1 MDRQC
6 NDTNRKLVSQQHPHR
21 PIGGALLVLM
31 ALAAGCAAIASDGLP
46 QRVWGQPTCAV
57 PVNERRHKDELRQVS
72 IDDESA
78 ATAYNQL
85 VSDHA
90 DRLEDCRRD
99 TWPQQQAIWLRLYPH
114 DAQPG
119 VLADV
124 LDRVVNRGYNQ
135 VYIEVFYEG
144 RVMLPV
150 ADNPTVWRSVLE
162 EAVAAGEVDEE
173 YDLWAEAVRQG
184 QARGLDVH
192 GWMFALNFGWAYG
205 ELSDRQDVLAVNGE
219 GETSISNAEWD
230 ADEVSDGRAFYS
242 DPSELEHLF
251 VDPYNDTARADLVTA
266 VDALLERD
274 PDGMLFDYIRYPTV
288 YLQDTL
294 ITEPQQLWIYSPA
307 SRQALL
313 EGLES
318 DRERSLMETYIDSGT
333 VTEDDVRDSLADR
346 PDEVLSVEMQH
357 FSVEQQGWADDL
369 TSAELE
375 LYQHYFWELATD
387 HAYRGVLEFAD
398 EVARP
403 VDERDLAVSTVFFPQ
418 GNQSE
423 EGGFD
428 ARMQPWDRF
437 APQFERHPMSYAVCD
452 DGSCVAEQIQE
463 VVNQSPE
470 SRVCPILA
478 GTWGQDFGGH
488 LALEDQ
494 MSVLQSAL
502 PNLDCVSHFVYAW
515 MEPDSDRD
523 RKAGI
528 GVGEAR
534 P

>member
-1 MDRQC
+1 
-6 NDTNRKLVSQQHPHR
+6 
-21 PIGGALLVLM
+21 M

-251 VDPYNDTARADLVTA
+251 VDPYNDTARADLVT
-266 VDALLERD
+266 
-274 PDGMLFDYIRYPTV
+274 
-288 YLQDTL
+288 
-294 ITEPQQLWIYSPA
+294 
-307 SRQALL
+307 
-313 EGLES
+313 
-318 DRERSLMETYIDSGT
+318 
-333 VTEDDVRDSLADR
+333 
-346 PDEVLSVEMQH
+346 
-357 FSVEQQGWADDL
+357 
-369 TSAELE
+369 
-375 LYQHYFWELATD
+375 
-387 HAYRGVLEFAD
+387 
-398 EVARP
+398 
-403 VDERDLAVSTVFFPQ
+403 
-418 GNQSE
+418 
-423 EGGFD
+423 
-428 ARMQPWDRF
+428 
-437 APQFERHPMSYAVCD
+437 
-452 DGSCVAEQIQE
+452 
-463 VVNQSPE
+463 
-470 SRVCPILA
+470 
-478 GTWGQDFGGH
+478 
-488 LALEDQ
+488 
-494 MSVLQSAL
+494 
-502 PNLDCVSHFVYAW
+502 
-515 MEPDSDRD
+515 
-523 RKAGI
+523 
-528 GVGEAR
+528 
-534 P
+534 

>member
-1 MDRQC
+1 METTRIDG
-6 NDTNRKLVSQQHPHR
+6 NRLHANR
-21 PIGGALLVLM
+21 RMGWAAFTLAALL
-31 ALAAGCAAIASDGLP
+31 AGCASSASDGLP
-46 QRVWGQPTCAV
+46 ERVWGQPSCAV
-57 PVNERRHKDELRQVS
+57 PINERYQKDELRRASVG
-72 IDDESA
+72 DESA
-78 ATAYNQL
+78 AAAYNEM
-85 VSDHA
+85 VSTHA
-90 DRLEDCRRD
+90 KRLEECRRD
-99 TWPQQQAIWLRLYPH
+99 TWPQQQAVWLRLYPH

-124 LDRVVNRGYNQ
+124 LDRVVNRGYDQ

-162 EAVAAGEVDEE
+162 EAVAGGEVDAD

-205 ELSDRQDVLAVNGE
+205 ELSDRQDVLALNGE
-219 GETSISNAEWD
+219 GETSIANAQWD
-230 ADEVSDGRAFYS
+230 ADEVADGRAFYN

-251 VDPYNDTARADLVTA
+251 VDPYNETAREDLRVA
-266 VDALLERD
+266 VDALLESD

-294 ITEPQQLWIYSPA
+294 IDRPQQLWIYSPA

-313 EGLES
+313 ERLDG
-318 DRERSLMETYIDSGT
+318 DRERALMETYIDSGT
-333 VTEDDVRDSLADR
+333 LTENDIQETLSAYPEDI
-346 PDEVLSVEMQH
+346 LSVEAQS
-357 FSVEQQGWADDL
+357 FPVDQQGWDDDL
-369 TSAELE
+369 TPADLE
-375 LYQHYFWELATD
+375 LYRQYFWALATD

-398 EVARP
+398 EVALP
-403 VDERDLAVSTVFFPQ
+403 VEERDLAVSTVFFPQ
-418 GNQSE
+418 GNLSE
-423 EGGFD
+423 DGGFD

-437 APQFERHPMSYAVCD
+437 ATQFERHPMSYATCE
-452 DGSCVAEQIQE
+452 DGSCVAEQVRD
-463 VVNQSPE
+463 VVDQSPE
-470 SRVCPILA
+470 SRVCPVLA
-478 GTWGQDFGGH
+478 GTWGQNFGGH
-488 LALEDQ
+488 LALEEQ

-502 PNLDCVSHFVYAW
+502 PELDCVSHFVYAW